1 MWKKLTE
8 LVDLEEPIPWPRV
21 FGKYPTWM
29 QIERE
34 YYCRTQEYV
43 RIPTFCWNNWK
54 VTWVGGNLTQ
64 KLSRGHTIWKDMRK
78 MCGKILRTGQQKD
91 CAVVQR
97 FNSYVWTTI
106 TSRKKNRRRL
116 ETCPKV
122 CWQVVFKCLYVA
134 RIGRFDMLTCTS
146 CHKMDWTLW
155 QTLSSFDILTFIT
168 RVTTDN
174 CHVGNTAQH
183 SRLRLFLDSDFAGDF
198 EDSAATFGGI
208 VMYLRKSNV
217 CSYKLDVQG
226 QTSVSHR
233 STDSEVISLDAGLR
247 MDGIPAVGLWD
258 LAIEV
263 LDFFF
268 WKKSSNI
275 GKPIAR
281 WNQSKHQP
289 QHQNEDTAKREVEE
303 LSNVD
308 HVVTSAKPSLFEAQ
322 LHIFEDN
329 DAVIKMIIEVR
340 SPTMRHVPRNH
351 RVSLDW
357 LFDRINVDQQNQN

>member
-1 MWKKLTE
+1 
-8 LVDLEEPIPWPRV
+8 
-21 FGKYPTWM
+21 
-29 QIERE
+29 
-34 YYCRTQEYV
+34 
-43 RIPTFCWNNWK
+43 
-54 VTWVGGNLTQ
+54 
-64 KLSRGHTIWKDMRK
+64 
-78 MCGKILRTGQQKD
+78 
-91 CAVVQR
+91 
-97 FNSYVWTTI
+97 
-106 TSRKKNRRRL
+106 
-116 ETCPKV
+116 
-122 CWQVVFKCLYVA
+122 
-134 RIGRFDMLTCTS
+134 
-146 CHKMDWTLW
+146 MDWTLW

-268 WKKSSNI
+268 EKKVPTSGNRSRDEIKANTNPNT
-275 GKPIAR
+275 KTKT
-281 WNQSKHQP
+281 Q
-289 QHQNEDTAKREVEE
+289 QNEKLKSYPMWTTLSQARNLLSSKPSFIFSRTMTLWSRWSLKSEVRRWDTCPETTEFRWIGCLTESMWTNKIRIKYVDTKKTKHVEE
-303 LSNVD
+303 RQFHPWWEES
-308 HVVTSAKPSLFEAQ
+308 SSL
-322 LHIFEDN
+322 
-329 DAVIKMIIEVR
+329 V
-340 SPTMRHVPRNH
+340 
-351 RVSLDW
+351 
-357 LFDRINVDQQNQN
+357 FD